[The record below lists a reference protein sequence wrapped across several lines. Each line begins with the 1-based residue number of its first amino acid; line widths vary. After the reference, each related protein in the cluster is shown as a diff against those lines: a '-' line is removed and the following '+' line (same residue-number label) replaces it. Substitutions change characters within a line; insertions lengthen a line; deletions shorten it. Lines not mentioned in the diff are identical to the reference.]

1 MQAEVWQRLERLHGD
16 SPADPTLA
24 AALAAQRQRRLVQQ
38 GGSSGGGGSSDG
50 GHNAGW
56 EQQSEGTAISLSSG
70 SAP

>member
-1 MQAEVWQRLERLHGD
+1 MWQRLERLHGD
-16 SPADPTLA
+16 SLADPALA
-24 AALAAQRQRRLVQQ
+24 AALAQQRQRRLLQQ
-38 GGSSGGGGSSDG
+38 SGSSGAGGGSSDG